1 MTEGDRT
8 DLGPTPAGPGPD
20 QTARDATGPVHQWP
34 PASVSVVIP
43 VRNGAEVLHR
53 QLDALAAQTFTG
65 SWEVV
70 VADTGSTDGSAEVAM
85 RWSDRLP
92 GLRVID
98 ASARRGVG
106 AARNRGCEESTADA
120 VLFCDA
126 DDEASPGW
134 VAAMV
139 SALGGHPIVGGPCQI
154 RDPDGTTVPAAEKL
168 GLTLG
173 LVPFPVGACFGVWRD
188 VFLQVGGFETDH
200 PEAQAE
206 DAEFCLRAWEL
217 GHVAG
222 FAPGALMTKSR
233 RPDLR
238 STYRQWKGYGTGAMF
253 NALRFRDRGTIG
265 VLVRREARLIGWML
279 VHLPEVRR
287 REGRMR
293 WVRWAAAKVGW
304 MTGCLRYRRLPVAPR
319 PPGARALVSPPA

>member
-1 MTEGDRT
+1 MTGTDRT
-8 DLGPTPAGPGPD
+8 PG
-20 QTARDATGPVHQWP
+20 RP

-43 VRNGAEVLHR
+43 VRDGAAVLHR

-70 VADTGSTDGSAEVAM
+70 IADNGSTDGSGQVAM
-85 RWSDRLP
+85 GWSDRLP

-98 ASARRGVG
+98 ASQRRGVG
-106 AARNRGCEESTADA
+106 PARNRGCEESTSEA

-126 DDEASPGW
+126 DDEASPEW
-134 VAAMV
+134 VASMV
-139 SALGGHPIVGGPCQI
+139 AALASHPIVGGPCQI
-154 RDPDGTTVPAAEKL
+154 EDPDGSIVPAPDRL

-173 LVPFPVGACFGVWRD
+173 IVPFPLGGCFGVWRD
-188 VFLQVGGFETDH
+188 VFAEVGGFEADH

-222 FAPGALMTKSR
+222 FAPGALLTKSR

-253 NALRFRDRGTIG
+253 NALRFRDRGTM
-265 VLVRREARLIGWML
+265 RLLGRGELRLLGWMV
-279 VHLPEVRR
+279 VHLPAVRT

-293 WVRWAAAKVGW
+293 WVRWWAAKVGW
-304 MTGCLRYRRLPVAPR
+304 LTGYVRYRRLPVAPR

>member
-1 MTEGDRT
+1 MTGV
-8 DLGPTPAGPGPD
+8 
-20 QTARDATGPVHQWP
+20 DAVRGRP

-43 VRNGAEVLHR
+43 VRNGAAVLHR
-53 QLDALAAQTFTG
+53 QLDALAAQTHAG

-70 VADTGSTDGSAEVAM
+70 IADNGSTDGSADVAM
-85 RWSDRLP
+85 RWRDRLP

-98 ASARRGVG
+98 ASQQRGVG
-106 AARNRGCEESTADA
+106 PARNRGCEESTSDA

-126 DDEASPGW
+126 DDEASPQW
-134 VAAMV
+134 VASMV
-139 SALGGHPIVGGPCQI
+139 AALGSHPIVGGPCQI
-154 RDPDGTTVPAAEKL
+154 EDPDGSIVPAPDRL

-173 LVPFPVGACFGVWRD
+173 LVPFPLGGCFGVWRD
-188 VFLQVGGFETDH
+188 VFTEVGGFETDH

-233 RPDLR
+233 RPDVR

-253 NALRFRDRGTIG
+253 NALRFRDRGTMRR
-265 VLVRREARLIGWML
+265 LVQGEARLFGWML
-279 VHLPEVRR
+279 VHLPEIRT

-293 WVRWAAAKVGW
+293 WVRWGGAKSGW
-304 MTGCLRYRRLPVAPR
+304 IGGYVRYRRLPVAPR

>member
-1 MTEGDRT
+1 MTGT
-8 DLGPTPAGPGPD
+8 DGTH
-20 QTARDATGPVHQWP
+20 RWP

-43 VRNGAEVLHR
+43 VRNGAAVLHR
-53 QLDALAAQTFTG
+53 QLDALAAQTHTG

-70 VADTGSTDGSAEVAM
+70 IADNGSTDGSAGVAM
-85 RWSDRLP
+85 QWADRLP
-92 GLRVID
+92 RLRVID
-98 ASARRGVG
+98 ASQRRGVG
-106 AARNRGCEESTADA
+106 PARNRGCQESTSEA

-126 DDEASPGW
+126 DDEASPEW
-134 VAAMV
+134 VASMV
-139 SALGGHPIVGGPCQI
+139 AALGAHPIVGGPCQI
-154 RDPDGTTVPAAEKL
+154 EDPDGSIVPAPGKL

-173 LVPFPVGACFGVWRD
+173 LVPFPLGGCFGVWRD
-188 VFLQVGGFETDH
+188 VFVEVGGFETDH

-233 RPDLR
+233 RPDVR

-253 NALRFRDRGTIG
+253 NACRFRDRGTMRE
-265 VLVRREARLIGWML
+265 LVRGEVRLVGWML
-279 VHLPEVRR
+279 VHLPEVRT

-293 WVRWAAAKVGW
+293 WVRWAAAKAGW
-304 MTGCLRYRRLPVAPR
+304 VTGYVRYRRLPVAPR

>member
-1 MTEGDRT
+1 MTGT
-8 DLGPTPAGPGPD
+8 DGTH
-20 QTARDATGPVHQWP
+20 RRP

-43 VRNGAEVLHR
+43 VRNGAAVLHR
-53 QLDALAAQTFTG
+53 QLDALAAQTHTG

-70 VADTGSTDGSAEVAM
+70 IADNGSTDGSAGVAM
-85 RWSDRLP
+85 QWSDRLP

-98 ASARRGVG
+98 ASQRRGVG
-106 AARNRGCEESTADA
+106 SARNRGCEESASEA

-126 DDEASPGW
+126 DDEASPEW
-134 VAAMV
+134 VASMV
-139 SALGGHPIVGGPCQI
+139 AALGAHPIVGGPCEI
-154 RDPDGTTVPAAEKL
+154 EDPDGSIVPAPGKL

-173 LVPFPVGACFGVWRD
+173 SVPFPLGGCFGVWRD
-188 VFLQVGGFETDH
+188 VFVEVGGFETDH

-233 RPDLR
+233 RPDVR
-238 STYRQWKGYGTGAMF
+238 STFRQWKGYGTGAMF
-253 NALRFRDRGTIG
+253 NACRFRDRGTMEL
-265 VLVRREARLIGWML
+265 LVRGEIRLVGWMF
-279 VHLPEVRR
+279 VHLPEVRT

-293 WVRWAAAKVGW
+293 WVRWAAAKAGW
-304 MTGCLRYRRLPVAPR
+304 VTGYVHYRRLPAAPR

>member
-1 MTEGDRT
+1 MTDR
-8 DLGPTPAGPGPD
+8 AEGPG
-20 QTARDATGPVHQWP
+20 RP
-34 PASVSVVIP
+34 PTSVSVVIP
-43 VRNGAEVLHR
+43 ERNGADVLHR

-65 SWEVV
+65 TWEVV
-70 VADTGSTDGSAEVAM
+70 VADNGSSDGSAAVAM

-98 ASARRGVG
+98 ASGRRGVG
-106 AARNRGCEESTADA
+106 PARNRGCEESDAEA

-139 SALGGHPIVGGPCQI
+139 SALGRHPIVGGPCQI
-154 RDPDGTTVPAAEKL
+154 EDPDGSIVPAADKL

-188 VFLQVGGFETDH
+188 VFFEVGGFETDH

-222 FAPGALMTKSR
+222 FAPGALMSKSR

-238 STYRQWKGYGTGAMF
+238 STCRQWKGYGAGAMF
-253 NALRFRDRGTIG
+253 NALRFRDRGT
-265 VLVRREARLIGWML
+265 VAALVRAEVRLVGWL
-279 VHLPEVRR
+279 VLHLPDVRS
-287 REGRMR
+287 REGRLR
-293 WVRWAAAKVGW
+293 WVRWAAAKAGW
-304 MTGCLRYRRLPVAPR
+304 VSGYVHYRRLPVAPR